1 MKGIDNMK
9 ASREWLEEYSDIDV
23 DTIKL
28 GDILTMTGQKVET
41 IDMLGN
47 NIKNVVV
54 GKILEIK
61 KHQDSDHLLITKV
74 DVGTEKLQIV
84 TGAPNIK
91 VGDIVPIAKDGAE
104 LPDGTKIKTGMLR
117 GVESCGMMCSV
128 GELGIGVEEF
138 PKQIENGIM
147 ILERKDEQIKVL
159 QDIDLE
165 KKLGEDIVEVLDLK
179 EEIIDF
185 EITPNR
191 PDCLSIEG
199 LGREVAVSLGK
210 EFKNPRKDI
219 DQISKDVEDK
229 EKIEGLTVEIQAPD
243 LCYRYI
249 ARMVENVKIGPS
261 PKWLVKRLK
270 ACGMRSI
277 NNIVDITNYVMLEMG
292 QPMHAFDIESIEG
305 KHITVRR
312 AKNGEKITTLDEE
325 ERTLDE
331 SDLVIADTKK
341 PVAIAGVMGGL
352 NSEIEKDTKTVVFE
366 SAVFYGGSVRKTAKK
381 VGLRTE
387 SSSRFEKGLSP
398 ENALRAVNRAVQLV
412 EILGAGNEIP
422 GKIDKYPTKQKTNKI
437 KLEPEKINSLLGTNI
452 TKQEM
457 INILEKLE
465 IKVEDDIA
473 IIPYFR
479 QDIEQMADLAEEVAR
494 FYGYD
499 KLDSTL
505 IKAETTLGI
514 KNKEQ
519 KIEDKILETLQNSGL
534 SEIYTYG
541 FINEKELDK
550 SNISEELKKVAI
562 CLKNPLN
569 DDYKYMRPSTIPSM
583 LSTISTNI
591 NKKNKEA
598 KLFDISRRY
607 KNIDGKIE
615 KGEVPEEEKILTIGM
630 YGEDVDFYVL
640 KGIVENILEQISV
653 NRYEIEKEKTNKS
666 YHPGR
671 CANIKIGKDIIATIG
686 EANPQVLV
694 NYEIDKRIY
703 LAELNITK
711 ITKYAR
717 NTKKYVE
724 VPKFPPVERDIAI
737 TIEENIEV
745 GQIEKIIT
753 KKAKKLLESMELFDV
768 YRDEEKL
775 GKNKKSIAYA
785 LKFRDKN
792 KTLQDEEVNKI
803 MEEIIQELKKQVG
816 ADLRK

>member
-1 MKGIDNMK
+1 MK
-9 ASREWLEEYSDIDV
+9 ASREWLEEYANIDV
-23 DTIKL
+23 DTLKL
-28 GDILTMTGQKVET
+28 GDILTMAGQKVET
-41 IDMLGN
+41 IDLRGN
-47 NIKNVVV
+47 DIKNVVV

-61 KHQDSDHLLITKV
+61 KHEDSDHLLVTKV
-74 DVGTEKLQIV
+74 DIGKEILQIV
-84 TGAPNIK
+84 TGAPNIE
-91 VGDIVPIAKDGAE
+91 VGDIVPIAKNGAE
-104 LPDGTKIKTGMLR
+104 LPNGKNIKTGMLR

-128 GELGIGVEEF
+128 GELNIDVNEYQN
-138 PKQIENGIM
+138 QIEDGIM
-147 ILERKDEQIKVL
+147 ILERKDKIKVL
-159 QDIDLE
+159 ANTNLE
-165 KKLGEDIVEVLDLK
+165 EHLGEDIVKVLDLK
-179 EEIIDF
+179 EEVIDF

-199 LGREVAVSLGK
+199 LGRETAVALNTD
-210 EFKNPRKDI
+210 FKNPRKDI
-219 DQISKDVEDK
+219 DEKSKKIEDK
-229 EKIEGLTVEIQAPD
+229 DEIEGLKVDIEAPD

-249 ARMVENVKIGPS
+249 ARMVKNVKIGPS
-261 PKWLVKRLK
+261 PKWMVKRLK

-312 AKNGEKITTLDEE
+312 AKNGEKIVTLDET
-325 ERTLDE
+325 ERILDE
-331 SDLVIADTKK
+331 NDLVIADDKK

-412 EILGAGNEIP
+412 EMLGAGEEIK
-422 GKIDKYPTKQKTNKI
+422 GKIDRYPTKQKINKI
-437 KLEPEKINSLLGTNI
+437 KLEPEKINKLLGTNLS
-452 TKQEM
+452 KKEM
-457 INILEKLE
+457 INILERLE
-465 IKVEDDIA
+465 IKIEDDIA

-479 QDIEQMADLAEEVAR
+479 QDIEQMADLAEEIAR

-499 KLDSTL
+499 KLDTTL
-505 IKAETTLGI
+505 IKAETTLGV

-519 KIEDKILETLQNSGL
+519 KIEDKILETLQNNGL

-550 SNISEELKKVAI
+550 ANISEELKKLAI
-562 CLKNPLN
+562 CIKNPLN

-583 LSTISTNI
+583 LSTITTNI

-607 KNIDGKIE
+607 QNINKNIE

-630 YGEDVDFYVL
+630 YGENLDFYIV
-640 KGIVENILEQISV
+640 KGLIENILQQISV
-653 NRYEIEKEKTNKS
+653 NRYDIEKEKNNMS

-686 EANPQVLV
+686 EAHPKVLD
-694 NYEIDKRIY
+694 NYEINKKVY

-711 ITKYAR
+711 VTKYAR
-717 NTKKYVE
+717 NSKKYVE
-724 VPKFPPVERDIAI
+724 IPKYPAVERDIAI
-737 TIEENIEV
+737 IVDENIEV

-753 KKAKKLLESMELFDV
+753 KKAKKLLESKELFDI
-768 YRDEEKL
+768 YRFAQR
-775 GKNKKSIAYA
+775 AYQFVRTRVH
-785 LKFRDKN
+785 FRRNDVR
-792 KTLQDEEVNKI
+792 TS
-803 MEEIIQELKKQVG
+803 
-816 ADLRK
+816 